1 MIPLLRIL
9 KIPDSAV
16 LGDKSGISGGEPFRR
31 EIDLSHHDLQ
41 RNFSSDTRVAFVKER
56 GGCKLPAGSARVVI
70 IGLLVSAIFLEPR
83 GERAGC
89 NMVGI

>member
-31 EIDLSHHDLQ
+31 EIDHL
-41 RNFSSDTRVAFVKER
+41 TMIYKEIF
-56 GGCKLPAGSARVVI
+56 PATQEWR
-70 IGLLVSAIFLEPR
+70 L
-83 GERAGC
+83 
-89 NMVGI
+89 